1 MQFTIKASE
10 SHAPGALVYQVQYG
24 DGSSDQNTAPTTC
37 RGGPAPPLQQTW
49 QLTHR
54 YSKKGS
60 FFAHVTVRA
69 NCTPDQASA
78 SVTITVS

>member
-24 DGSSDQNTAPTTC
+24 DGSSDENTAPTTC